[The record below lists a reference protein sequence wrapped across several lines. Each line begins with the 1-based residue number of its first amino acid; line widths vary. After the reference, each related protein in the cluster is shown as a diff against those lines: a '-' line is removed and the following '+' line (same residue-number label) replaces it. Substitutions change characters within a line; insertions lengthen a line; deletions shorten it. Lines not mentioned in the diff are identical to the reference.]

1 MITWRV
7 RASAA
12 SIPDRVPVGRVR
24 CPDRVRPSRVLP
36 DPPLGLSSPPSA
48 RPGRVRPRDRRADA
62 RQRRRTHRLP
72 GCSDRTIGRRLD
84 DWAAA
89 GVGEQALRTALA
101 GDDPMIGLDLDELSV
116 DGSITKARCPWW
128 RTCARSPGDSTALPP
143 RQHGRAPPCDRS
155 ATRADPGPMPPSGIQ
170 YVRNSR
176 GQRSRSAG

>member
-1 MITWRV
+1 MPLLPASLTESRWVEFAALIESDRPEFCPTHPWGCHRRRV
-7 RASAA
+7 
-12 SIPDRVPVGRVR
+12 PDRVVFDHVIAALMHGSGDERIA
-24 CPDRVRPSRVLP
+24 
-36 DPPLGLSSPPSA
+36 SPAA
-48 RPGRVRPRDRRADA
+48 RTA
-62 RQRRRTHRLP
+62 
-72 GCSDRTIGRRLD
+72 TIGRRLD